1 MHDATSSRWNATTVE
16 SRVAEINPMLR
27 GWANYFN
34 QGPVTKI
41 YRDLQGYTDRRLRIW
56 LMRRSGKKGTGY
68 RQYPDEYLY
77 ETLRLYQLPL
87 KRTDLLNAKV

>member
-1 MHDATSSRWNATTVE
+1 
-16 SRVAEINPMLR
+16 MLR